1 MIGRIIS
8 HYRVDEKLG
17 SGGMGVVYKA
27 EDVRLHRL
35 VALKFLP
42 DDLAKDP
49 QSLSRFRREA
59 EAASALNHPN
69 ICTIY
74 DIGEEEGQAF
84 IAMEFL
90 DGITLK
96 NQIAGRPMEPETLL
110 SVAIEIADAL
120 DAAHL
125 KGILHRDIKPA
136 NIFVTKRRHAKILD
150 FGLAKVMLP
159 GSDHTRSSHYVP
171 EEPLTGTSPG
181 TMLGTVAYMSP
192 EQVRAKELD
201 ARTDLFSFGIVLYEM
216 ATGIAPF
223 RGENAAVIAAAILS
237 SQPVTPV
244 RLNPDLSPVFE
255 AIIRRALEKDPNLR
269 FQHAADMRAELQ
281 RLKRDTESGQAS
293 VSVEPAIDEPR
304 VALSGSSR
312 DYSRTQSSSRR
323 RAREAERRQVTLLVC
338 GGDLFNSKEYLEDLD
353 AEDQAQVLRS
363 FQDACERS
371 ILPLRG
377 RVLQCN
383 QQGLL
388 ACFGYPACEDAA
400 LNAVR
405 SGLGIV
411 DEMRLVGEHVRH
423 KHTLDLNPWVGIH
436 TGQAVVEESE
446 DSVSLAGEV
455 RNVVVRLEDAA
466 EPGQVICSEATH
478 RLLRGQFNCAS
489 LGHKKIKGASQP
501 IELFQVLGVG
511 DVWNSVEAAAPDG
524 LTPLTGRDLEVS
536 LLKDRWEQA
545 QDGMGQVVL
554 LVGEPGLGKS
564 RLVHTIKCHVQSQTG
579 TYPTELHLSPSSV
592 LPVHESP
599 IVEWRCSPH
608 FQNTGLFPV
617 VEFFERI
624 LGFGR
629 DDTPSGRFDRLV
641 RHLGEYELA
650 RPDFVPLL
658 ASLLS
663 LPLGAHY
670 LPLGLSPVREREETF
685 LAMME
690 WLRAYSSRRPVL
702 LIIED
707 LHWVDASTLEFLKRF
722 VAEGLHERVLTLLTF
737 RPEFQT
743 PWPAVAHQ
751 TSLALSRLNRRQVG
765 DLMRRKMN
773 GDVSD
778 ALVQRIFDRTSGVPL
793 FVEEFTKLMQES
805 GVVGKGDAGAGIE
818 KLLGREIPAT
828 LQDLVMARLE
838 RMDCERE
845 VAPLAATLGREFSY
859 ELLAAVTTLDEP
871 ALQAELV
878 KLVRAEILYPKGRPP
893 GCTYVF
899 KHALL
904 EDALYNSLIKAQRQQ
919 FHRRIAEVLESQFRS
934 NVETQPELLARH
946 MTEAGLTEKAIGY
959 WLQAGLRSR
968 ERSADIEA
976 IGHLTKGLAL
986 LDALGESPERDAQGL
1001 QLLMALG
1008 MAYQTVNGWATDQA
1022 GLAFRRARV
1031 LCERIGQATELFAV
1045 LWGIWGWHLL
1055 RGELRLCMDLAAEG
1069 LDFAEQY
1076 PDPGMRREALFM
1088 PGLTM
1093 LYRGDFSGAR
1103 DHLQQSLALG
1113 DNPEQHRAWTVHT
1126 GQNSAVTHRCYLFL
1140 ALWHLGYPD
1149 QALRLSEE
1157 TVALARRIGHL
1168 FSLDYSL
1175 HHCGWLYL
1183 QSRLPARLK
1192 AAAEEEITIA
1202 AEQGFALWHA
1212 SGMFFQGAGMLL
1224 EGERDR
1230 TMPLLVKGLQA
1241 WQATGAK
1248 LTLTYQFGAL
1258 GEAYTQQGCFEDAL
1272 QALEEGL
1279 ALAEKN
1285 DERCHEAELRRLK
1298 GELLLVQSRDHDATA
1313 EECFQ
1318 QAIQTARRQQSR
1330 AWELRATMSLAR
1342 LWQRQGRC
1350 AEARAALATIYGK
1363 YTEGFTTPDLAD
1375 AAALL
1380 KSFEQP
1386 VHADKAS

>member
-1 MIGRIIS
+1 MIGRTIS
-8 HYRVDEKLG
+8 HYRIDEKLG
-17 SGGMGVVYKA
+17 SGGMGVVYRA
-27 EDVRLHRL
+27 EDLRLHRL

-42 DDLAKDP
+42 DDLANDP
-49 QSLSRFRREA
+49 QTLSRFRREA

-96 NQIAGRPMEPETLL
+96 NQIAGRPLEQETLFL
-110 SVAIEIADAL
+110 VAIEIADAL
-120 DAAHL
+120 DAAHI

-150 FGLAKVMLP
+150 FGLAKVLPP
-159 GSDHTRSSHYVP
+159 GSDHTRSTHYVP

-237 SQPVTPV
+237 SQPVTPL

-269 FQHAADMRAELQ
+269 YQHAADMRAELQ
-281 RLKRDTESGQAS
+281 RLKRDTESGRTSMS
-293 VSVEPAIDEPR
+293 VGSAIEEPR
-304 VALSGSSR
+304 VTLSVSSGE
-312 DYSRTQSSSRR
+312 SSRR
-323 RAREAERRQVTLLVC
+323 RARDAERRQVTLLVC
-338 GGDLFNSKEYLEDLD
+338 GCDLFNSKEYLEDLD

-363 FQDACERS
+363 FQDGCERS
-371 ILPLRG
+371 VLQFGG
-377 RVLQCN
+377 RMLQCN

-388 ACFGYPACEDAA
+388 ACFGYPACEDAV
-400 LNAVR
+400 LSAVR
-405 SGLGIV
+405 AGLGIV
-411 DEMRLVGEHVRH
+411 DDMRAVGEHVKH
-423 KHTLDLNPWVGIH
+423 KHKLELNPWVGIH
-436 TGQAVVEESE
+436 TGQAVVEEVEGSF
-446 DSVSLAGEV
+446 SLAGEV
-455 RNVVVRLEDAA
+455 RNVAVRLEDVSA
-466 EPGQVICSEATH
+466 PGQVICSEATH
-478 RLLRGQFNCAS
+478 RLLRGQFHCAS
-489 LGHKKIKGASQP
+489 LGHRKIKGASQP
-501 IELFQVLGVG
+501 IELFQVLGAGNVCSPV
-511 DVWNSVEAAAPDG
+511 DAAPDG

-545 QDGMGQVVL
+545 QDGVGQVVL

-564 RLVHTIKCHVQSQTG
+564 RLVHTIKCHVRTQD
-579 TYPTELHLSPSSV
+579 
-592 LPVHESP
+592 LPV
-599 IVEWRCSPH
+599 VEWRCAPH

-617 VEFFERI
+617 VDFFERI
-624 LGFGR
+624 LEFRR
-629 DDTPSGRFDRLV
+629 DDTPADRFDRLV

-650 RPDFVPLL
+650 RPDFVPLF

-663 LPLGAHY
+663 LQLGAHY
-670 LPLGLSPVREREETF
+670 VPLGLSPVREREETF
-685 LAMME
+685 LAMTE

-722 VAEGLHERVLTLLTF
+722 VTEGPHDRILTLLTF

-765 DLMRRKMN
+765 DLMRRKMD
-773 GDVSD
+773 GDVSE

-793 FVEEFTKLMQES
+793 FVEEFTKLMHES
-805 GVVGKGDAGAGIE
+805 GVLKDAGAGIE

-871 ALQAELV
+871 TLQAELL
-878 KLVRAEILYPKGRPP
+878 KLIQAEILYAKGRPP

-904 EDALYNSLIKAQRQQ
+904 EDALYNTLIKAQRQE
-919 FHRRIAEVLESQFRS
+919 FHRRIAKVLESQFLAKG
-934 NVETQPELLARH
+934 ETQPELLARH
-946 MTEAGLTEKAIGY
+946 MTEAGLSEKAIGC

-986 LDALGESPERDAQGL
+986 LETLDESPARDAQGL

-1031 LCERIGQATELFAV
+1031 LCERIGQPSELFAV

-1055 RGELRLCMDLAAEG
+1055 RGELQLCMDLAAEA
-1069 LDFAEQY
+1069 LEFATGH
-1076 PDPGMRREALFM
+1076 DLPGMRMEALFM

-1093 LYRGDFSGAR
+1093 LYHGDFSGAR
-1103 DHLQQSLALG
+1103 DHLQQALALG
-1113 DNPEQHRAWTVHT
+1113 DDPEQHRAWAVHT

-1157 TVALARRIGHL
+1157 TVALARRIGHP

-1183 QSRLPARLK
+1183 QSRLTARLR
-1192 AAAEEEITIA
+1192 AVAEEEFAIA

-1212 SGMFFQGAGMLL
+1212 SGMFFQGTAMHL
-1224 EGERDR
+1224 EGKRDPA
-1230 TMPLLVKGLQA
+1230 MPLLMKGLQA
-1241 WQATGAK
+1241 WQATGAE

-1258 GEAYTQQGCFEDAL
+1258 GEAYTQEGRFEDAL
-1272 QALEEGL
+1272 QALEDGL
-1279 ALAEKN
+1279 ALGAKN
-1285 DERCHEAELRRLK
+1285 DERCHEAELLRLK
-1298 GELLLVQSRDHDATA
+1298 GEVLLLQSRDQAALA
-1313 EECFQ
+1313 EECFH
-1318 QAIQTARRQQSR
+1318 QAIETARRQQSR
-1330 AWELRATMSLAR
+1330 AWELRATTSLGR
-1342 LWQRQGRC
+1342 LWQKQGRC
-1350 AEARAALATIYGK
+1350 AEARAALTTIYGS
-1363 YTEGFTTPDLAD
+1363 YTEGFTTPDLTD

-1380 KSFEQP
+1380 KIL
-1386 VHADKAS
+1386 

>member
-1 MIGRIIS
+1 MIGRTIS
-8 HYRVDEKLG
+8 HYRIDEKLG

-27 EDVRLHRL
+27 EDLRLHRL

-49 QSLSRFRREA
+49 QTLSRFRREA

-96 NQIAGRPMEPETLL
+96 NQIGGRPLEQETLL
-110 SVAIEIADAL
+110 SIAIEIADGL
-120 DAAHL
+120 DAAHI

-223 RGENAAVIAAAILS
+223 RGENAAVIAASILS
-237 SQPVTPV
+237 NQPVTPV

-255 AIIRRALEKDPNLR
+255 VIIRRALEKDPNLR
-269 FQHAADMRAELQ
+269 YQHASDMRAELQ
-281 RLKRDTESGQAS
+281 RLKRDTESGRTAMP
-293 VSVEPAIDEPR
+293 VEPAIDQPR
-304 VALSGSSR
+304 VALSGSSGEH
-312 DYSRTQSSSRR
+312 SRNQSSSRR

-338 GGDLFNSKEYLEDLD
+338 GCDLFNSKEYLEDLD

-363 FQDACERS
+363 FQDGCERS
-371 ILPLRG
+371 VLQRGG

-400 LNAVR
+400 ISAVR
-405 SGLGIV
+405 TGLGIV
-411 DEMRLVGEHVRH
+411 DEMRAVGEHVKNKH
-423 KHTLDLNPWVGIH
+423 KLELNPWVGIH
-436 TGQAVVEESE
+436 TGQAVVEDSEESL
-446 DSVSLAGEV
+446 SLAGEV
-455 RNVVVRLEDAA
+455 RNVAVRLEDAA
-466 EPGQVICSEATH
+466 APGHVICSEATY
-478 RLLRGQFNCAS
+478 RLLRGQFHCTS
-489 LGHKKIKGASQP
+489 LGPRKIKGASQP
-501 IELFQVLGVG
+501 IELFQLLEAG
-511 DVWNSVEAAAPDG
+511 DVRNPAAAATDS
-524 LTPLTGRDLEVS
+524 LTPLTGREHEVS

-554 LVGEPGLGKS
+554 LIGEPGLGKS
-564 RLVHTIKCHVQSQTG
+564 RLVDTIKCHVESQAG
-579 TYPTELHLSPSSV
+579 NCPTEFQLSSSIT
-592 LPVHESP
+592 LAAQESAV
-599 IVEWRCSPH
+599 VEWRCAPH
-608 FQNTGLFPV
+608 FQNTGLFPAV
-617 VEFFERI
+617 QFFERI

-629 DDTPSGRFDRLV
+629 DDTPADRFGRLV

-650 RPDFVPLL
+650 RPDFVPLF

-663 LPLGAHY
+663 LPLGADY

-685 LAMME
+685 LAMTE
-690 WLRAYSSRRPVL
+690 WLRAYSRRRPAL

-722 VAEGLHERVLTLLTF
+722 VVQGPHEHILTLLTF

-743 PWPAVAHQ
+743 PWPTVAHQ
-751 TSLALSRLNRRQVG
+751 TSLALSRLNLRQVG
-765 DLMRRKMN
+765 DLMRRRMD
-773 GDVSD
+773 GDVSET
-778 ALVQRIFDRTSGVPL
+778 LVQRIFERTSGVPL
-793 FVEEFTKLMQES
+793 FVEEFTKLMQELA
-805 GVVGKGDAGAGIE
+805 KGAAGARME
-818 KLLGREIPAT
+818 NLLGREIPAT

-878 KLVRAEILYPKGRPP
+878 KLVQAEILYPKGRPP
-893 GCTYVF
+893 NCTYVF

-904 EDALYNSLIKAQRQQ
+904 EDALYNSLLKAQRQK
-919 FHRRIAEVLESQFRS
+919 FHRRIAEVLESRFRS

-946 MTEAGLTEKAIGY
+946 LTEAGLTERAIGY

-986 LDALGESPERDAQGL
+986 LDALDESPTHHAQGL

-1008 MAYQTVNGWATDQA
+1008 MAYQTVYGWATDQA
-1022 GLAFRRARV
+1022 GLAFCRARV
-1031 LCERIGQATELFAV
+1031 LCEKIGESTELFAV
-1045 LWGIWGWHLL
+1045 LWGIWGGHLL
-1055 RGELRLCMDLAAEG
+1055 RGELRLCMDLAAEA
-1069 LDFAEQY
+1069 LEFASSH
-1076 PDPGMRREALFM
+1076 DLPGMRMEALFM

-1103 DHLQQSLALG
+1103 DHLQHAIALG
-1113 DNPEQHRAWTVHT
+1113 DDPQQHQNWAVHT

-1149 QALRLSEE
+1149 EALRLSEE
-1157 TVALARRIGHL
+1157 TVALARRIGHP

-1175 HHCGWLYL
+1175 HHCGWLYQ

-1192 AAAEEEITIA
+1192 AVAKEEFAIA

-1212 SGMFFQGAGMLL
+1212 SSMFFQGAAMHL
-1224 EGERDR
+1224 EGERDHA
-1230 TMPLLVKGLQA
+1230 MPLLVKGLQA

-1258 GEAYTQQGCFEDAL
+1258 GEAYTQEGRFDDAR

-1285 DERCHEAELRRLK
+1285 DERCHEAELLRLK
-1298 GELLLVQSRDHDATA
+1298 GELLLLESRDQDTMA

-1318 QAIQTARRQQSR
+1318 QAIETERRQQSR
-1330 AWELRATMSLAR
+1330 AWELRATMSLSL

-1350 AEARAALATIYGK
+1350 AEARAALAMVYGK
-1363 YTEGFTTPDLAD
+1363 YTEGFATPDLSD
-1375 AAALL
+1375 AGALL
-1380 KSFEQP
+1380 KIL
-1386 VHADKAS
+1386 

>member
-1 MIGRIIS
+1 MIGRTIS
-8 HYRVDEKLG
+8 HYRIDEKLG

-49 QSLSRFRREA
+49 QTLSRFRREA
-59 EAASALNHPN
+59 EAASSLNHPN

-74 DIGEEEGQAF
+74 DIGEEDGQAF

-96 NQIAGRPMEPETLL
+96 SQIAGRPLEQETLL
-110 SVAIEIADAL
+110 PVAIEIADAL
-120 DAAHL
+120 DAAHV

-150 FGLAKVMLP
+150 FGLAKILPP
-159 GSDHTRSSHYVP
+159 GSDHTRSTHYVP

-244 RLNPDLSPVFE
+244 RLNPDLSPVLE
-255 AIIRRALEKDPNLR
+255 AIIHRALEKDPNLR
-269 FQHAADMRAELQ
+269 YQHAADMRAELQ
-281 RLKRDTESGQAS
+281 RLKRDTESGRTSMPIESGIEEAR
-293 VSVEPAIDEPR
+293 A
-304 VALSGSSR
+304 ALSVSSR

-338 GGDLFNSKEYLEDLD
+338 GCDLFNSKEYLEDLD
-353 AEDQAQVLRS
+353 AEDQAQLLRS
-363 FQDACERS
+363 FQEGCERS
-371 ILPLRG
+371 VLRLEG

-388 ACFGYPACEDAA
+388 ACFGYPASEDAA
-400 LNAVR
+400 LSAVR

-411 DEMRLVGEHVRH
+411 DDLRVVGEQVKH
-423 KHTLDLNPWVGIH
+423 KHNLELKPWVGIH
-436 TGQAVVEESE
+436 TGQAVVEEGE
-446 DSVSLAGEV
+446 DSISLAGEV
-455 RNVVVRLEDAA
+455 RNVAVRLEDVAA
-466 EPGQVICSEATH
+466 PGQVICSEATH

-489 LGHKKIKGASQP
+489 LGPRKIKGASQP
-501 IELFQVLGVG
+501 LELFQVLGFGNVC
-511 DVWNSVEAAAPDG
+511 NPVEAAAPDG

-564 RLVHTIKCHVQSQTG
+564 RLVHTIKSHVQSQAG
-579 TYPTELHLSPSSV
+579 KCPTEFHLSSSSPLV
-592 LPVHESP
+592 AQESP

-629 DDTPSGRFDRLV
+629 GDTPADRFDRLV

-650 RPDFVPLL
+650 RPDFVPLF

-663 LPLGAHY
+663 LPLGARY
-670 LPLGLSPVREREETF
+670 VPLGLSPVREREETF
-685 LAMME
+685 LAMTE
-690 WLRAYSSRRPVL
+690 WLRAYSSRPVL

-722 VAEGLHERVLTLLTF
+722 VVEGPHERVLTLLTF

-765 DLMRRKMN
+765 DLMRRKMD
-773 GDVSD
+773 GDVSE

-805 GVVGKGDAGAGIE
+805 GVRKGDAGAGIE

-859 ELLAAVTTLDEP
+859 ELLAAVTTLDES

-878 KLVRAEILYPKGRPP
+878 KLVQAEILYPKGRPP
-893 GCTYVF
+893 VCTYVF

-919 FHRRIAEVLESQFRS
+919 FHRRIAEVLESQFLS
-934 NVETQPELLARH
+934 KAETQPELLARH
-946 MTEAGLTEKAIGY
+946 MTEAGLIEKAIGY

-986 LDALGESPERDAQGL
+986 LDTLDESPAHDAQGL

-1008 MAYQTVNGWATDQA
+1008 MAYQTINGWATDQA

-1031 LCERIGQATELFAV
+1031 LCERIGKSTELFAV

-1055 RGELRLCMDLAAEG
+1055 RGELRLCADLAAEA
-1069 LDFAEQY
+1069 LEFATAH
-1076 PDPGMRREALFM
+1076 DRPGMRMEALFM

-1103 DHLQQSLALG
+1103 DHLQQALALG
-1113 DNPEQHRAWTVHT
+1113 DDPEQHRAWAVDT

-1157 TVALARRIGHL
+1157 TVALARRIGHP
-1168 FSLDYSL
+1168 FSLDYAL

-1183 QSRLPARLK
+1183 QSRLSARLR
-1192 AAAEEEITIA
+1192 AVAEEEFAIA
-1202 AEQGFALWHA
+1202 VEQGFALWHA

-1224 EGERDR
+1224 EGERDPAL
-1230 TMPLLVKGLQA
+1230 PLLVKGLRS

-1258 GEAYTQQGCFEDAL
+1258 GEAYAQEGRFEDAL

-1285 DERCHEAELRRLK
+1285 DERCHEAELLRLK
-1298 GELLLVQSRDHDATA
+1298 GEVLLRQSRDQDALA
-1313 EECFQ
+1313 EECFH
-1318 QAIQTARRQQSR
+1318 QATQTARRQHSR
-1330 AWELRATMSLAR
+1330 AWELRATVSLAR
-1342 LWQRQGRC
+1342 LWQRQRRC

-1363 YTEGFTTPDLAD
+1363 YTEGLTTPDLAD

-1380 KSFEQP
+1380 KIL
-1386 VHADKAS
+1386 